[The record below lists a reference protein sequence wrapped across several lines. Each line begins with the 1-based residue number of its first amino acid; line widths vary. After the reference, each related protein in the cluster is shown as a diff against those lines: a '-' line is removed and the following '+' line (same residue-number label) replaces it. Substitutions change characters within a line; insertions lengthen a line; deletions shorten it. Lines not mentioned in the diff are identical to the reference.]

1 MSKSAAVQK
10 AAKGAEKN
18 FVAPRRV
25 EKIMK
30 GAVRPG
36 HNVKKAESVA
46 AGTANKQV
54 RSRIVL
60 GNE

>member
-1 MSKSAAVQK
+1 V
-10 AAKGAEKN
+10 EKN
-18 FVAPRRV
+18 
-25 EKIMK
+25 MK

-36 HNVKKAESVA
+36 HNVKKIESVA
-46 AGTANKQV
+46 AGTANQQT